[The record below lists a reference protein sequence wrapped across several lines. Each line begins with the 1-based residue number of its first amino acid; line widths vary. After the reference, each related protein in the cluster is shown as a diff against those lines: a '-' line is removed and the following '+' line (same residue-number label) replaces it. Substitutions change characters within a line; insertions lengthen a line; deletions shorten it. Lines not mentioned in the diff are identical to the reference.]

1 MEEEGGMLRLTS
13 KEISHGGRIPRKFT
27 QEAQGAVKD
36 ISPPL
41 EWYGVPEATQSL
53 VVIMEDPDVP
63 DPANPIGV
71 PWVHWVV
78 VNIPPTL
85 KGLPAGFTTKEV
97 DSEEDGELGEIQ
109 EGVNDFKVPGYRGP
123 NPPTGLHSYSI
134 KLYALD
140 TKLKVGR
147 KPSRDKVLDAMSGH
161 ILDEAELVATYGKEN
176 FVTGRD
182 TYIPRDAPHGVGPGH
197 PEVKGGN
204 PMGQLHR

>member
-1 MEEEGGMLRLTS
+1 
-13 KEISHGGRIPRKFT
+13 
-27 QEAQGAVKD
+27 V
-36 ISPPL
+36 
-41 EWYGVPEATQSL
+41 
-53 VVIMEDPDVP
+53 
-63 DPANPIGV
+63 
-71 PWVHWVV
+71 
-78 VNIPPTL
+78 L
-85 KGLPAGFTTKEV
+85 KILDSDLWCCVTIAGLPAGFTTKEI

-123 NPPTGLHSYSI
+123 NPPAGVHSYSI

-176 FVTGRD
+176 YVTGRD